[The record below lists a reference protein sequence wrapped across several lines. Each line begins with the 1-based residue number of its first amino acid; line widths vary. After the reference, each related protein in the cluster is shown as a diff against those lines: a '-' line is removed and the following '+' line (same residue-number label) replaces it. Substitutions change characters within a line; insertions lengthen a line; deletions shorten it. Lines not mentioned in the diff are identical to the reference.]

1 MLNEGSFIF
10 KVIVILIKGVSFLKW
25 LLYLLIL

>member
-10 KVIVILIKGVSFLKW
+10 KVIVILIKGVSVLKW